1 MADTTP
7 EMLGVTGFFG
17 TPLIGEITY
26 GDIIAAVIIL
36 LATYVIGRI
45 LSVVVMRIL
54 AGKVEVS
61 NSAFLAKLAKW
72 LTYFVGIVAASPFLH
87 IDFSGLMVAGGIVAI
102 AIGFASQNT
111 LSNFVAG
118 VLLMFERPVGTGDN
132 ISVNGIQGYVED
144 IGLLSTTIR
153 TYEGIFVRIP
163 NESMFSSAITNYV
176 AHIARRFDYTIGIR
190 YSDDANKAIKVIK
203 EVIAMHPYALVNPAP
218 SVYVDELSASSIIIK
233 IRIWSPSGFWWDVRT
248 DMLWKMFQALRK
260 AGIDIPFPQLT
271 LWTGEDAAKS
281 AKVVAKSSS
290 FSPQEVLGKSEASPE
305 NAIKVTK

>member
-1 MADTTP
+1 MADNST
-7 EMLGVTGFFG
+7 EILGGTGFFG
-17 TPLIGEITY
+17 TTFIGQITY
-26 GDIIAAVIIL
+26 GDLIMAAIIL
-36 LATYVIGRI
+36 LATYIIARVI
-45 LSVVVMRIL
+45 SVVVMRIL
-54 AGKVEVS
+54 AGKVEIS
-61 NSAFLAKLAKW
+61 NSTFLAKLARW
-72 LTYFVGIVAASPFLH
+72 LVYFVGIVAASPFLH

-118 VLLMFERPVGTGDN
+118 VLLMFERPVGIGDN

-153 TYEGIFVRIP
+153 SYDGIFVRIP

-176 AHIARRFDYTIGIR
+176 AHIARRFDYIIGIR
-190 YSDDANKAIKVIK
+190 YSDDADKAIRVIK
-203 EVIAMHPYALVNPAP
+203 EVIAKHPYALKNPAP
-218 SVYVDELSASSIIIK
+218 SVYVDELGSNSINIK

-248 DMLWKMFQALRK
+248 DVLWKLFQALRK

-281 AKVVAKSSS
+281 AKMAAKDSG
-290 FSPQEVLGKSEASPE
+290 FSPQEVLGKSGTSPE
-305 NAIKVTK
+305 NAIKVIK